1 MDYVQRLDQIRS
13 LIRQTFTEFGG
24 LLERM
29 PRETMLIRDGFFC
42 GRRFEADGLQAVWFT
57 EENEIKFFDRT
68 GAVVRV
74 VELVPDDLQVEYHKA
89 A

>member
-29 PRETMLIRDGFFC
+29 PREAMLIRDGFFC

-68 GAVVRV
+68 GAIVRV
-74 VELVPDDLQVEYHKA
+74 VELVPDNLQVEYHKA

>member
-24 LLERM
+24 VLERM
-29 PRETMLIRDGFFC
+29 PREAMLIRDGFFC
-42 GRRFEADGLQAVWFT
+42 GRRFEADGMQAVWFN
-57 EENEIKFFDRT
+57 EENEIKFFDRS
-68 GAVVRV
+68 GAIVRV
-74 VELVPDDLQVEYHKA
+74 VALTTDNLPSEQRKA

>member
-1 MDYVQRLDQIRS
+1 MDYVPRVDQIRS

-24 LLERM
+24 VQECM
-29 PRETMLIRDGFFC
+29 PREAMLIRDGFFC

-68 GAVVRV
+68 GAIVRV
-74 VELVPDDLQVEYHKA
+74 MELVSDNLQVEHQKA

>member
-1 MDYVQRLDQIRS
+1 MDYVQRVDQIRS

-24 LLERM
+24 LQERM
-29 PRETMLIRDGFFC
+29 PREAMLIRDGFFC

-68 GAVVRV
+68 GAIVRV
-74 VELVPDDLQVEYHKA
+74 VELVSDNRQVEHQKA